1 MHSYYAFLA
10 LDVARERAGE
20 AERLYFVR
28 HGTGGR
34 RASERPVRRLADI
47 VRGLR
52 SLVAG
57 RSATGAGTSPRLAT
71 SRER

>member
-47 VRGLR
+47 VRGLW

-57 RSATGAGTSPRLAT
+57 EPATVAGTSTRLVAG
-71 SRER
+71 REQ